1 MIQTIP
7 KVSKETYEA
16 TLAELQRKSTGENQ
30 LLRHLEKIK
39 VENPEIERV
48 IASTMLNLQLTGQ
61 PREVIFGFI
70 LVYEMLKRQFE
81 ADQMNYFYRLLEK
94 DSP

>member
-1 MIQTIP
+1 MIQIMP
-7 KVSKETYEA
+7 KVSRETYEA
-16 TLAELQRKSTGENQ
+16 TVAELQRKSPREDQ
-30 LLRHLEKIK
+30 LLKRLEKIK
-39 VENPEIERV
+39 TENPEVERA

-61 PREVIFGFI
+61 PREVIFGFV

-81 ADQMNYFYRLLEK
+81 ADQMNYFYHLSQK